1 MTSAEAIQELLASPE
16 LPNAVAQLST
26 ILESEK
32 QRRER
37 FYDEITPSMKAEF
50 INGEVIVHSP
60 VTLSHLQASRNIMRM
75 LDGYVAGQAL
85 GQVFPEK
92 ALIALT
98 RNDYE
103 PDISYFAKEKA
114 DKFSATQATFPPPD
128 LIVEVLSPSTERRDR
143 GIKFKDYAA
152 HGVQEYWIVNP
163 DARELELYRLEGGA
177 YQLALKSGS
186 GDVESFVV
194 PGFTI
199 PIKAIFD
206 SELALQTLKQ
216 ILQSW
221 PKQKPTG

>member
-16 LPNAVAQLST
+16 FPNAVAQLST
-26 ILESEK
+26 ILEVEK

-60 VTLSHLQASRNIMRM
+60 VALKHLEVSRNIMRM
-75 LDGYVAGQAL
+75 LDAYVAGKAI

-103 PDISYFAKEKA
+103 PDISYFTREKA
-114 DKFSATQATFPPPD
+114 DRFKANQSKFPAPD
-128 LIVEVLSPSTERRDR
+128 LVVEILSPSTEQRDR
-143 GIKFKDYAA
+143 GIKFRDYAA
-152 HGVQEYWIVNP
+152 HGVQEYWLVDP
-163 DARELELYRLEGGA
+163 ERQELEQYSLASGAYRLV
-177 YQLALKSGS
+177 LKSGAGELES
-186 GDVESFVV
+186 IVVE
-194 PGFTI
+194 GFEI

-206 SELALQTLKQ
+206 AGLALQTVKQ
-216 ILQSW
+216 FVEGW
-221 PKQKPTG
+221 PK